1 MKDDVDEPLADGE
14 LGFEPAVSATG
25 GDPADTDRRARPRGG
40 VARRNLRKKLSAA
53 GVLAVALVS
62 IGSAY
67 TFFASNSGAAD
78 STAGAQAI
86 QRGRQLFDTT
96 CITCHGAN
104 LEGVPGRGVSL
115 LGVGGA
121 AVYFQVSTGR
131 MPAAGQGSEQ
141 YRKTPAFTDSDI
153 RALAAFVQS
162 MGGGTAIPTGALRD
176 DSNIADGGTLF
187 RLNCASC
194 HGTTFRGA
202 PLSAGKTAPSLNEA
216 TDLQIYTAM
225 LTGPESMPIFSDNQ
239 ITADQKRAIVSY
251 IQTLKAS
258 KDPGGNG
265 IDRIGPVSEAVVIW
279 VAGVGAI
286 LIAILWI
293 GAKTQ

>member
-1 MKDDVDEPLADGE
+1 MSDHADDQLADGE

-25 GDPADTDRRARPRGG
+25 ADPAERSARPRT
-40 VARRNLRKKLSAA
+40 AAERRTLRKKLGAA
-53 GVLAVALVS
+53 GVLGIALVS
-62 IGSAY
+62 LGSAY
-67 TFFASNSGAAD
+67 TFFASSSGAAD
-78 STAGAQAI
+78 STAAEQAV
-86 QRGRQLFDTT
+86 QKGRQLFDTT

-104 LEGVPGRGVSL
+104 LEGVAGRGPSL

-141 YRKTPAFTDSDI
+141 YRKTPVFTDAET
-153 RALAAFVQS
+153 RALAAYVQAQ
-162 MGGGTAIPTGALRD
+162 GGGTAIPTGALRD
-176 DSNIADGGTLF
+176 DANIADGGTLF

-202 PLSAGKTAPSLNEA
+202 PLSAGKTAPALNEA
-216 TDLQIYTAM
+216 NDLQIYTAM

-239 ITADQKRAIVSY
+239 LTPAQKRAIVSY
-251 IQTLKAS
+251 VQTLKAS

-286 LIAILWI
+286 VIAILWI